1 MIFFVVK
8 IMDIVTF
15 RAWEKSYIYWS
26 FFIRLK
32 KKAFLFFFPKYM
44 YISFIFFFIICLN
57 YPKKIDII
65 NPIPMDFY
73 KASSFIN

>member
-44 YISFIFFFIICLN
+44 YISIAFFFIICL
-57 YPKKIDII
+57 YLPKKKDII
-65 NPIPMDFY
+65 NPISIDLY
-73 KASSFIN
+73 KASSFYK